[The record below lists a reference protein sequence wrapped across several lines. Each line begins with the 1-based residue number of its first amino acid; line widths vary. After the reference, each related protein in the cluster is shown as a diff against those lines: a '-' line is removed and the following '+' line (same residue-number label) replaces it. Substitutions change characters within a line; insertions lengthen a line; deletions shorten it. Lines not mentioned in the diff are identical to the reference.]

1 VDDFEGTR
9 NTLDLRFPSIAW
21 TLASTPTGRFPE
33 ADLKDSIDYNFNRAK
48 VAWYNIEP
56 NLQDKNAQNNP
67 LRRNL
72 DELSDPRVR
81 QVYTNEL
88 FPNLTTNITNV
99 QAFTFDLA
107 YYPTDRVPY
116 NFVNSPTEVAA
127 NGKLLNP
134 KKRWGGI
141 MRNIDQTDF
150 ETGNVEYVDF
160 WVQDPFIKNNNA
172 LVQGK
177 LVLNFG
183 NISEDILK
191 DGKRFYE
198 NGLPSPNIPAAV
210 DKSTWGNQP
219 INPIQVT
226 QAFSNNPDRP
236 YQDVGF
242 DGLTDD
248 NEKW

>member
-172 LVQGK
+172 LVK
-177 LVLNFG
+177 
-183 NISEDILK
+183 
-191 DGKRFYE
+191 E
-198 NGLPSPNIPAAV
+198 N
-210 DKSTWGNQP
+210 W
-219 INPIQVT
+219 
-226 QAFSNNPDRP
+226 
-236 YQDVGF
+236 Y
-242 DGLTDD
+242 
-248 NEKW
+248 